1 MACGASKNLNNFRN
15 GLAIDL
21 RHSGS
26 TKMTTLACFILL
38 IVQIAAMPA
47 MDGVTSIG
55 ATLAQ
60 TGKISS
66 KPSKASILEEG
77 TSRDPVTSHPINYPR
92 VDPID
97 LTGPVAKPA
106 SLNHENILAANQYA
120 GKSEDTAATNRIN
133 YPRIDPDLT
142 EARGPTTVPT
152 TSNHENQ
159 VTAHE
164 ESPKK
169 DEASL
174 KKNKESLKLSSEP
187 DDAPKKTPKPVA
199 HEETPEVDPEKNLAP
214 EVKAARKGFRK
225 RLRKF
230 GGSFGFEK
238 NMIHPALTS
247 ITHQSITI
255 TPHQGMVMY
264 RPRHMISPTMVKFNR
279 IMFPQPRPLSLTMN
293 HKGRISIPHQWRESN
308 PITNL
313 MALTGLILI
322 LPPNP
327 LRPTQPH

>member
-1 MACGASKNLNNFRN
+1 
-15 GLAIDL
+15 
-21 RHSGS
+21 
-26 TKMTTLACFILL
+26 
-38 IVQIAAMPA
+38 MPA

-92 VDPID
+92 IDPID

-199 HEETPEVDPEKNLAP
+199 HEETPEVDTEKNLAP

-225 RLRKF
+225 RLRKYF
-230 GGSFGFEK
+230 VYPWKRSWCEFQRVRCSIMLPGNYTEIGHAPFFSFFLWYG
-238 NMIHPALTS
+238 NQT
-247 ITHQSITI
+247 
-255 TPHQGMVMY
+255 Y
-264 RPRHMISPTMVKFNR
+264 
-279 IMFPQPRPLSLTMN
+279 
-293 HKGRISIPHQWRESN
+293 
-308 PITNL
+308 
-313 MALTGLILI
+313 
-322 LPPNP
+322 
-327 LRPTQPH
+327 